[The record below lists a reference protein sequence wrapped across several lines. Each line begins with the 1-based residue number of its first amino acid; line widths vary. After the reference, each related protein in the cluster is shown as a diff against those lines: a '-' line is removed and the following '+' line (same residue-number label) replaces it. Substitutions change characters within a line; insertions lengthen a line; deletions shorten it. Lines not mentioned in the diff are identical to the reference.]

1 MLYWSLSIE
10 SKMFKWYAILL
21 LHTGQQN
28 CSALGLFSWTCGYRA
43 VSVGSW
49 SWSEYRRWCE
59 SALFHGTFQKSYTA
73 SVNVIASNPPSP
85 PSNAFISAV
94 NAWHQFYVVKCLDS
108 RYFVI
113 HCISSW
119 WSYLPCYII
128 PGMLDSSS
136 YSSICWERKNCQIL
150 NIQRSSVELCEPEW
164 LYATTL
170 RCI

>member
-1 MLYWSLSIE
+1 MI
-10 SKMFKWYAILL
+10 KWYAMLL
-21 LHTGQQN
+21 LHTGLQD

-49 SWSEYRRWCE
+49 CWSEYRRWCE
-59 SALFHGTFQKSYTA
+59 SAFIVSWDIPEALLRQWMLLLLTPPPLLLLL
-73 SVNVIASNPPSP
+73 SNS
-85 PSNAFISAV
+85 FISAV
-94 NAWHQFYVVKCLDS
+94 NAWHQYYVVKCLDGR

-119 WSYLPCYII
+119 WSSLPCYVI

-136 YSSICWERKNCQIL
+136 YSSICWERRNCQIF